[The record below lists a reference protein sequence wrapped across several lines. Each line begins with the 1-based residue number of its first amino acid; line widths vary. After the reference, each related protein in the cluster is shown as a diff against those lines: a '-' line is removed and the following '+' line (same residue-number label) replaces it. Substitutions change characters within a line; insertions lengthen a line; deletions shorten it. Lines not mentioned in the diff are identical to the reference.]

1 MPAVDGAPRRRYES
15 RPLFHLP
22 DTPPGPALTRV
33 LVALL
38 CLIWG
43 STWLVIQEGLDD
55 LPPLTSAGVRF
66 ALAFAVMAFV
76 APRLARR
83 EGGGAPPTRLWLLI
97 GTLNFAASY
106 AIVYVTETVLPSGL
120 VAVLWAVFPLMAAVP
135 GHFVL
140 GERLGVRQLTGLLL
154 GFVGTCL
161 LFGTDIAD
169 FEAGEGGLLGPLGA
183 ALLLLVSPL
192 VSVVGQT
199 CMKLWGTRSSS
210 ALLNRNAMGLG
221 AALLLGLAFAFE
233 RDAAPRWTPAAIG
246 SIVYLAVVGT
256 CLTFTLYYW
265 LLRYAEV
272 TRLSVITYVTPIVA
286 LLLGWAVRGEAFTA
300 GTAASAALVL
310 LGVALVGTKSRA
322 ATPRRRD

>member
-1 MPAVDGAPRRRYES
+1 MTTAMDGATRRRYES
-15 RPLFHLP
+15 PPLFLLP

-33 LVALL
+33 LVAVL

-66 ALAFAVMAFV
+66 ALAFAVMVFL

-83 EGGGAPPTRLWLLI
+83 EGGGAPPARLWVLV
-97 GTLNFAASY
+97 GTLNFAVSY

-135 GHFVL
+135 GHFLL
-140 GERLGVRQLTGLLL
+140 GERLGPRQLVGLLL

-169 FEAGEGGLLGPLGA
+169 FEVGDGGLLGPLGA

-192 VSVVGQT
+192 VSVIGQT
-199 CMKLWGTRSSS
+199 GMKLWGTRHSS

-221 AALLLGLAFAFE
+221 AFLLLALALAFE

-272 TRLSVITYVTPIVA
+272 TRLSVITYVTPVVA
-286 LLLGWAVRGEAFTA
+286 LLLGWAVRGEEFTS

-310 LGVALVGTKSRA
+310 LGVALVGAKSRA
-322 ATPRRRD
+322 ATPRR

>member
-1 MPAVDGAPRRRYES
+1 VSAVDGAHPRRYDS
-15 RPLFHLP
+15 RPLFLLP
-22 DTPPGPALTRV
+22 DTAPGPALTRV
-33 LVALL
+33 LVAVL

-66 ALAFAVMAFV
+66 ALAFAVMLFF

-83 EGGGAPPTRLWLLI
+83 EGGGAPPARLWILV
-97 GTLNFAASY
+97 GTLNFAVSY

-140 GERLGVRQLTGLLL
+140 GERLGVRQISGLLL

-161 LFGTDIAD
+161 LFGTDITEFGAA
-169 FEAGEGGLLGPLGA
+169 EGELLGPIGA
-183 ALLLLVSPL
+183 ALLLLLSPL

-199 CMKLWGTRSSS
+199 CVKLWGTRTSS

-221 AALLLGLAFAFE
+221 ALLLLAAALVFE
-233 RDAAPRWTPAAIG
+233 RDATSRWTPAALG
-246 SIVYLAVVGT
+246 SIAYLAVVGT
-256 CLTFTLYYW
+256 CLAFTLYHW
-265 LLRYAEV
+265 LLRYADV
-272 TRLSVITYVTPIVA
+272 TRLSVITYVTPVVA
-286 LLLGWAVRGEAFTA
+286 LALGWAVRSEELTA
-300 GTAASAALVL
+300 GTLGSAGLVL
-310 LGVALVGTKSRA
+310 VGVALVGTRSRPVA
-322 ATPRRRD
+322 RRR

>member
-1 MPAVDGAPRRRYES
+1 MP
-15 RPLFHLP
+15 LLP

-66 ALAFAVMAFV
+66 ALAFAVMFFV

-83 EGGGAPPTRLWLLI
+83 EGGGAPPTRLWVLV
-97 GTLNFAASY
+97 GTLNFAVSY
-106 AIVYVTETVLPSGL
+106 AIVYLTETVLPSGL

-140 GERLGVRQLTGLLL
+140 GERLGVRQVAGLLL
-154 GFVGTCL
+154 GFLGTCL
-161 LFGTDIAD
+161 LFGTDLASFVGRD
-169 FEAGEGGLLGPLGA
+169 GGVLAPIGA

-221 AALLLGLAFAFE
+221 AVLLAGSALVFE
-233 RDAAPRWTPAAIG
+233 RGEEARWTPAAVA
-246 SIVYLAVVGT
+246 SIAYLAVIGT

-286 LLLGWAVRGEAFTA
+286 LLLGWAVRGESLTA
-300 GTAASAALVL
+300 GTVSSSALVL
-310 LGVALVGTKSRA
+310 CGVALVGTKSRA
-322 ATPRRRD
+322 ATSRR

>member
-1 MPAVDGAPRRRYES
+1 MSAVDGADRGRYDS
-15 RPLFHLP
+15 PPLFLLP
-22 DTPPGPALTRV
+22 DTAPGPGLTRV
-33 LVALL
+33 LVAVL

-66 ALAFAVMAFV
+66 ALAFAVMFFV

-83 EGGGAPPTRLWLLI
+83 EGGGAPPARLWILV
-97 GTLNFAASY
+97 GTLNFAVSY

-140 GERLGVRQLTGLLL
+140 GERLGFRQLTGLLL
-154 GFVGTCL
+154 GFVGTCF
-161 LFGTDIAD
+161 LFGTDVAD
-169 FEAGEGGLLGPLGA
+169 FAAGEGELLGPIGA

-199 CMKLWGTRSSS
+199 CVKLWGTRHSS

-221 AALLLGLAFAFE
+221 ALLLLLAAFVFE
-233 RDAAPRWTPAAIG
+233 RDATSRWTPAAVAGIA
-246 SIVYLAVVGT
+246 YLAVVGT

-286 LLLGWAVRGEAFTA
+286 LALGWAVRGEELTP
-300 GTAASAALVL
+300 GTASSAALVL
-310 LGVALVGTKSRA
+310 LGVALVGAKPRSVA
-322 ATPRRRD
+322 PRR

>member
-1 MPAVDGAPRRRYES
+1 MP
-15 RPLFHLP
+15 LLP

-66 ALAFAVMAFV
+66 ALAFAVMFFA
-76 APRLARR
+76 APQLARR
-83 EGGGAPPTRLWLLI
+83 EGGGPPPRRLWVVV
-97 GTLNFAASY
+97 GTLNFAVSY

-140 GERLGVRQLTGLLL
+140 GERLAARQVVGLLL

-161 LFGTDIAD
+161 LFGTDIASFD
-169 FEAGEGGLLGPLGA
+169 VGDGGWLGPLGA

-199 CMKLWGTRSSS
+199 CVKLWGTRSSS

-221 AALLLGLAFAFE
+221 AAMLVAAALVLE
-233 RDAAPRWTPAAIG
+233 RDEPARWTPAAIG
-246 SIVYLAVVGT
+246 SIAYLAVIGT

-272 TRLSVITYVTPIVA
+272 TRLSVITYVTPVVA
-286 LLLGWAVRGEAFTA
+286 LLLGWAVRGEELTA
-300 GTAASAALVL
+300 GTVSSSALVL
-310 LGVALVGTKSRA
+310 CGVALVGAKSRK
-322 ATPRRRD
+322 ATSRR

>member
-1 MPAVDGAPRRRYES
+1 MP
-15 RPLFHLP
+15 LLP
-22 DTPPGPALTRV
+22 DTPPGPALIRV

-66 ALAFAVMAFV
+66 ALAFAVMCFA

-83 EGGGAPPTRLWLLI
+83 EGGGTPPPRLWI
-97 GTLNFAASY
+97 VVGTLNFAVSY

-154 GFVGTCL
+154 GFVGTCF
-161 LFGTDIAD
+161 LFGTDVSD
-169 FEAGEGGLLGPLGA
+169 FAAGEGELLGPIGA

-199 CMKLWGTRSSS
+199 CVKLWGTRHSS

-221 AALLLGLAFAFE
+221 ALLLLLAALVFE
-233 RDAAPRWTPAAIG
+233 RDATPRWTPAALG
-246 SIVYLAVVGT
+246 SIAYLAVVGT

-286 LLLGWAVRGEAFTA
+286 LALGWAVRGEELTA
-300 GTAASAALVL
+300 GTAGSAGLVL
-310 LGVALVGTKSRA
+310 LGVALVGARPRSVA
-322 ATPRRRD
+322 PRR

>member
-1 MPAVDGAPRRRYES
+1 MF
-15 RPLFHLP
+15 LLP

-33 LVALL
+33 LVAVL

-66 ALAFAVMAFV
+66 ALAFAVMVFL

-83 EGGGAPPTRLWLLI
+83 EGGGTPPARLWVLV
-97 GTLNFAASY
+97 GTLNFAVSY

-135 GHFVL
+135 GHFLL
-140 GERLGVRQLTGLLL
+140 GERLGPRQLVGLLL

-169 FEAGEGGLLGPLGA
+169 FEVGDGGLLGPLGA

-192 VSVVGQT
+192 VSVIGQT
-199 CMKLWGTRSSS
+199 GMKLWGTRHSS

-221 AALLLGLAFAFE
+221 AFLLLALALAFE

-272 TRLSVITYVTPIVA
+272 TR
-286 LLLGWAVRGEAFTA
+286 
-300 GTAASAALVL
+300 
-310 LGVALVGTKSRA
+310 
-322 ATPRRRD
+322 